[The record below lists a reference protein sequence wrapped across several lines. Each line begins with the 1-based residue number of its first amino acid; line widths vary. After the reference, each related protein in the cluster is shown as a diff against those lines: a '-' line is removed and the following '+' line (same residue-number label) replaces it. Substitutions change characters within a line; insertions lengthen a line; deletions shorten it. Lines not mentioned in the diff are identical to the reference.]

1 MKQLVTA
8 AACGLLTAAAMTT
21 AAAADDHT
29 PTEVV
34 SGIYEAFAAGDP
46 EAFAAALHPEI
57 IWNEAEGN
65 TYADGNP
72 YEGPQAVMEGV
83 IGRVV
88 TEWDGFTATPE
99 EMIAQGD
106 RVVVLGRYTGAYA
119 ATGKPIN
126 AQMVHVWT
134 VQDGQAIRFQQ
145 YVDTLQLSEAEHA
158 N

>member
-1 MKQLVTA
+1 MKQ
-8 AACGLLTAAAMTT
+8 LLTAAVCGLFATPAAI
-21 AAAADDHT
+21 AAAADGHT

-57 IWNEAEGN
+57 VWNEAENN
-65 TYADGNP
+65 TYADLNP
-72 YEGPQAVMEGV
+72 YVGPQAVMEGV

-88 TEWDGFTATPE
+88 TDWVDFTATPQ
-99 EMIAQGD
+99 EMIAEGD

-119 ATGKPIN
+119 ATGETID

-158 N
+158 D

>member
-1 MKQLVTA
+1 MIQIMITAFAFIAALNPA
-8 AACGLLTAAAMTT
+8 AAEHNEA
-21 AAAADDHT
+21 
-29 PTEVV
+29 ERVV
-34 SGIYEAFAAGDP
+34 ASIYEAFANGDG

-57 IWNEAEGN
+57 VWYEAENN

-88 TEWDGFTATPE
+88 AEWSSFAATPE
-99 EMIAQGD
+99 EMISEGD

-119 ATGKPIN
+119 ATGKPID

-134 VQDGQAIRFQQ
+134 VKDGQAFRFQQ
-145 YVDTLQLSEAEHA
+145 YVDTLQLAEAETPD
-158 N
+158 